1 MKFLF
6 LIASLLS
13 LVSLW
18 YAEDFPYDMQGP
30 TNKEDFISKDFV
42 DSDDSAIKQVAQ
54 DYVWEET
61 LEKENPATYYIS
73 TTINY
78 FLAILGFI
86 AFLVLAYGFTLVF
99 TDKTDEWIK
108 KWYKFIKMASIAI
121 IVIGISWLIA
131 IWFINIYATKVAS

>member
-18 YAEDFPYDMQGP
+18 YAEDFPYDMQEP

-42 DSDDSAIKQVAQ
+42 NSDDSAIKQVAQ

-86 AFLVLAYGFTLVF
+86 SFLVLAYGFTLVF

>member
-18 YAEDFPYDMQGP
+18 YAEDFPYDMQEP
-30 TNKEDFISKDFV
+30 TSYQDFV
-42 DSDDSAIKQVAQ
+42 NSDDSAIKQVAQ

-108 KWYKFIKMASIAI
+108 KWYKFIKMSSIAI

>member
-18 YAEDFPYDMQGP
+18 YAEDFPYDMQEP
-30 TNKEDFISKDFV
+30 TSYQDFV
-42 DSDDSAIKQVAQ
+42 NSDDSAIKQVAQ

>member
-18 YAEDFPYDMQGP
+18 YAEDFPYDMQEP
-30 TNKEDFISKDFV
+30 TSYQDFV
-42 DSDDSAIKQVAQ
+42 NSDDSAIKQVAQ

-121 IVIGISWLIA
+121 TIIGISWLIA
-131 IWFINIYATKVAS
+131 ILFINIYTTEVVS